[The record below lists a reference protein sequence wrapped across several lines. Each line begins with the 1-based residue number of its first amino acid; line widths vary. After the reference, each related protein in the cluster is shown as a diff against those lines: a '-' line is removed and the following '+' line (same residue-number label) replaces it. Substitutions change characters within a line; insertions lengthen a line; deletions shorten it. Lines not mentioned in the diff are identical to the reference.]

1 MRTNLICVRAVYSA
15 SFIRVVAVLGIMFSF
30 DASLRGQ
37 QLTIVRGTVVDQSGA
52 TVGLANVTASSGAA
66 DYTAV
71 ADAQGRF
78 SIVGL
83 SAGEYTVRAV
93 APGLLSAPVTLHI
106 GSTAPAPLTLVVA
119 VEGVREELVV
129 GAQRVS
135 GGSGTDPRTPGS
147 YEALGRDVIEATHP
161 QDTNELLRKFSG
173 VSVRDEEGLGLRPN
187 ISIRGLNPT
196 RSSKVLLLED
206 GIPLTFAPY
215 GDNASYYHPPV
226 ERFDNIE
233 VLKGS
238 GQIAFGPSTVGG
250 VVNYITPVPPTR
262 FAGNAFFTAG
272 NRSFRNANAT
282 VGGTRGRVGLLADVM
297 RKESDGARDNTHS
310 DLTDIG
316 GKLVATA
323 GTAHVFTAK
332 GNYYAEDSQLTYS
345 GLRTDEFSENP
356 RQNPF
361 RNDTFEGDRVGGS
374 FAHAGALSDRVLLTT
389 TAYISH
395 FARDWWRQSS
405 NSAQRPNDSAD
416 LACGGM
422 ANLNTTCGNE
432 GRLRR
437 YLTMGAETKARV
449 DFADAS
455 IDAGLRIHREQ
466 QERRQENGATPMARS
481 GVVVENNA
489 RDVDAYSAF
498 VQPRFG
504 RGRWVLTPGV
514 RVEHVRFSRLNR
526 LANNGQGVFGA
537 TTLTQLIPGV
547 AISAALGD
555 NTVLFAGIHRG
566 FAPPRAEDIISNAG
580 GVVDLDAERSWNTE
594 AGARARLRGI
604 ALSTAW
610 FRMDYQNQIVPS
622 SVAGGVGA
630 TLTNGGRTLHQ
641 GVELAARVDS
651 VAVWPASH
659 NAYARIAA
667 TYLPTAKFT
676 GVRTSAIRGF
686 ENVSIS
692 GNRLPYAPR
701 YSVTGTVGLADERWF
716 DVSAET
722 VAVGEQFGDD
732 LNTLVSSPD
741 GQLGLIPPTVIWNAA
756 VNIFIRP
763 SRVTAYLTTKNL
775 TNRLYVVDRSR
786 GLLPGMPRLIQVG
799 LRVSF

>member
-1 MRTNLICVRAVYSA
+1 MYFAFLIRC
-15 SFIRVVAVLGIMFSF
+15 VAVVVVLL
-30 DASLRGQ
+30 ACNAPLRGQ
-37 QLTIVRGTVVDQSGA
+37 QSTTLRGTVVDQSGA
-52 TVGLANVTASSGAA
+52 TVGLAKVTASSGAA

-71 ADAQGRF
+71 ADAKGRF
-78 SIVGL
+78 SIAGM
-83 SAGEYTVRAV
+83 STGEYTIRAI
-93 APGLLSAPVTLHI
+93 APGLLSAHVTLHV
-106 GSTAPAPLTLVVA
+106 GATAPAPVTLVVA
-119 VEGVREELVV
+119 IDGLREEVVV
-129 GAQRVS
+129 GAQRLA
-135 GGSGTDPRTPGS
+135 GGSGTEARTPGS

-161 QDTNELLRKFSG
+161 HDTNELLRKFSG

-187 ISIRGLNPT
+187 IGIRGLNPT

-226 ERFDNIE
+226 ERFDSIE

-282 VGGTRGRVGLLADVM
+282 VGGTRGRIGLLADVM

-323 GTAHVFTAK
+323 GTGHVFTAK
-332 GNYYAEDSQLTYS
+332 GNYYAEESQLTYS

-361 RNDTFEGDRVGGS
+361 RNDAFEGDRVGGS
-374 FAHAGALSDRVLLTT
+374 FAHAGALSDRLLLTT

-405 NSAQRPNDSAD
+405 NSAQRPNDSTD

-449 DFADAS
+449 DFAGAS

-498 VQPRFG
+498 VQPRFE
-504 RGRWVLTPGV
+504 RGRWALTPGV
-514 RVEHVRFSRLNR
+514 RTEHVRFSRLNR
-526 LANNGQGVFGA
+526 LANNGQGAVGS
-537 TTLTQLIPGV
+537 TTLTQVIPGV
-547 AISAALGD
+547 AMSAAIGGD
-555 NTVLFAGIHRG
+555 TVLFAGIHRG

-580 GVVDLDAERSWNTE
+580 GVVDLDAELSWNTE

-622 SVAGGVGA
+622 SVAGGAGA
-630 TLTNGGRTLHQ
+630 TLTNAGRTLHQ

-676 GVRTSAIRGF
+676 GVRTSGIRGF
-686 ENVSIS
+686 ENVSVS

-701 YSVTGTVGLADERWF
+701 YSATASVGVADERWF
-716 DVSAET
+716 DVSAEA

-741 GQLGLIPPTVIWNAA
+741 GQLGVIPSTIVWNGA
-756 VNIFIRP
+756 VNLFIKP
-763 SRVTAYLTTKNL
+763 SRLTVYVTTKNL
-775 TNRLYVVDRSR
+775 TNRVYIVDRSR
-786 GLLPGMPRLIQVG
+786 GLLPGMPRLVQGGV
-799 LRVSF
+799 RVTF